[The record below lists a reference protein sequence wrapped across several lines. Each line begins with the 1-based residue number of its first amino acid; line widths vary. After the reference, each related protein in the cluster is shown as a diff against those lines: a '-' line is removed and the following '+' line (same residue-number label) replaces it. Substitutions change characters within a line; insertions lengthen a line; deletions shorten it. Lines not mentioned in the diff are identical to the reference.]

1 MSSFTF
7 DRDNS
12 LYKNRDALLEEYT
25 PNNLVGRDEELE
37 EYHAALQPIING
49 EAPSNIFLYGKS
61 GVGKTA
67 ATRFL
72 LSQLMEDAARYED
85 LSLDIIEINCD
96 GLNSSYQVAV
106 RLVNTLRDAA
116 DQISNTGYPQAQVYS
131 FLWDEL
137 DKLGGTIIIVLD
149 EVDHIND
156 NSILYQIPR
165 ARSNGYL
172 EQAKIGLV
180 GISNDL
186 SFRDS
191 LSAKVRSSLCEKE
204 VSFPPYD
211 ATELQKVLRQREQ
224 VAFHESALA
233 DDVIPLCA
241 AYGAQDA
248 GDARQAL
255 DLLLEAGDHARKDG
269 VEQVTERHVQEA
281 REKLERDRIIEG
293 VADLT
298 EHARL
303 ILYALTT
310 LEGEESTPTRSRDI
324 RPRYEALCARVG
336 TEPLT
341 SRRMRDHLADLAML
355 GVISS
360 TEKNEGMSGGIY
372 REHALKQ
379 DIQLVISALEETIE
393 FAGVHESIRQ
403 YYQTTFTETD
413 G

>member
-1 MSSFTF
+1 
-7 DRDNS
+7 
-12 LYKNRDALLEEYT
+12 
-25 PNNLVGRDEELE
+25 
-37 EYHAALQPIING
+37 
-49 EAPSNIFLYGKS
+49 
-61 GVGKTA
+61 
-67 ATRFL
+67 
-72 LSQLMEDAARYED
+72 
-85 LSLDIIEINCD
+85 
-96 GLNSSYQVAV
+96 
-106 RLVNTLRDAA
+106 LRDPA

-137 DKLGGTIIIVLD
+137 DELGGTVIVVLD

-172 EQAKIGLV
+172 EHAKIGLI

-211 ATELQKVLRQREQ
+211 AHELQKVLRQREQ
-224 VAFHESALA
+224 VAFHEGALA

-255 DLLLEAGDHARKDG
+255 DLLLEAGDIARQDG
-269 VEQVTERHVQEA
+269 VDQVRDEHVQEA

-310 LEGEESTPTRSRDI
+310 IEGEDNTPARSRDI
-324 RPRYEALCARVG
+324 RPRYEQLCAHVG

-360 TEKNEGMSGGIY
+360 VEKNEGMSGGKY

-379 DIQLVISALEETIE
+379 DLHLVLSALEETIE
-393 FAGVHESIRQ
+393 FAGVHESIRP
-403 YYQTTFTETD
+403 YYQTTLNEVED
-413 G
+413 

>member
-1 MSSFTF
+1 MTSFSF

-25 PNNLVGRDEELE
+25 PNNLVGRDDELE

-72 LSQLMEDAARYED
+72 LNQLQEDAARYD
-85 LSLDIIEINCD
+85 DISLSVVEINCD

-106 RLVNTLRDAA
+106 RLVNTLRDPA

-137 DKLGGTIIIVLD
+137 DLLNGTIIIVLD

-172 EQAKIGLV
+172 EHAKIGLI

-211 ATELQKVLRQREQ
+211 ATELQKVLRQRDQ

-233 DDVIPLCA
+233 EDVIPLCA

-255 DLLLEAGDHARKDG
+255 DLLLEAGDLARKD
-269 VEQVTERHVQEA
+269 A
-281 REKLERDRIIEG
+281 EG
-293 VADLT
+293 SSRGPSRPRSAT
-298 EHARL
+298 KTRTRQNHGGGRRPH
-303 ILYALTT
+303 T
-310 LEGEESTPTRSRDI
+310 TRSPHSVRTHIPRSGGQLSRSVTGYPTTVRTALQPHRNGSTHQQTDA
-324 RPRYEALCARVG
+324 RP
-336 TEPLT
+336 
-341 SRRMRDHLADLAML
+341 SRRPGDARRHLFDGEKRRD
-355 GVISS
+355 VRWEIS
-360 TEKNEGMSGGIY
+360 
-372 REHALKQ
+372 
-379 DIQLVISALEETIE
+379 
-393 FAGVHESIRQ
+393 
-403 YYQTTFTETD
+403 
-413 G
+413 

>member
-1 MSSFTF
+1 MSSFSF

-25 PNNLVGRDEELE
+25 PNNLVGRDDELE

-72 LSQLMEDAARYED
+72 LNRLQEDAAKYD
-85 LSLDIIEINCD
+85 DISLSVIEINCD

-106 RLVNTLRDAA
+106 RLVNTLRDPA

-137 DKLGGTIIIVLD
+137 DKVGGTVIVVLD

-172 EQAKIGLV
+172 EHAKIGLI

-186 SFRDS
+186 SYRDS

-211 ATELQKVLRQREQ
+211 ANELQKVLSQREE
-224 VAFHESALA
+224 VAFHDGALA
-233 DDVIPLCA
+233 EDVIPLCA

-255 DLLLEAGDHARKDG
+255 DLLLEAGDLARKDA
-269 VEQVTERHVQEA
+269 EQVTDEHVQEA
-281 REKLERDRIIEG
+281 RQKLERDRIMEG

-298 EHARL
+298 QHARL
-303 ILYALTT
+303 ILYALTS
-310 LEGEESTPTRSRDI
+310 LEAEGATPARSRDI
-324 RPRYEALCARVG
+324 RPRYEQLCKHIG
-336 TEPLT
+336 TEALT

-360 TEKNEGMSGGIY
+360 TEKNEGMSGGKY
-372 REHALKQ
+372 RKHSLKQ
-379 DIQLVISALEETIE
+379 DLQLVVSALEETIE
-393 FAGVHESIRQ
+393 LAGVHDSIRP
-403 YYQTTFTETD
+403 YYQSDAEESA
-413 G
+413 